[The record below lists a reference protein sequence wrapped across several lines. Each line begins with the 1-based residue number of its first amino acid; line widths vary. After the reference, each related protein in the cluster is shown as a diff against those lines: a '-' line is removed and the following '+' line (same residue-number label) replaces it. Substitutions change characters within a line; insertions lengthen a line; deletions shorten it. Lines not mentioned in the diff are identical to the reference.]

1 MPIMMI
7 AVVLIMEVMVIV
19 EVKISGCP
27 LLK

>member
-1 MPIMMI
+1 MMI

>member
-19 EVKISGCP
+19 EVKIPGCP